1 MCRNLGT
8 ESVQYCGL
16 FVALLILILR
26 VLLTACIINCFNPDF
41 VKSMKVEQFSPESGS
56 ELCFAVCPCRHL
68 CAALICWDS
77 RVGGRNMW
85 CWQQPQAEWLLLG
98 DVLFWWACSLRRPD
112 EVCLTPK
119 WQASE
124 HSCFLWF
131 WCSLGSRVNSVCKCI
146 TMQFAWPRLCNWRT
160 WEEWLRQYH
169 NNNSGLQKTVF
180 QPS

>member
-85 CWQQPQAEWLLLG
+85 CWQQPQAEWLLLFCSDGLAVSG
-98 DVLFWWACSLRRPD
+98 DLMRCASL
-112 EVCLTPK
+112 
-119 WQASE
+119 Q
-124 HSCFLWF
+124 
-131 WCSLGSRVNSVCKCI
+131 
-146 TMQFAWPRLCNWRT
+146 
-160 WEEWLRQYH
+160 
-169 NNNSGLQKTVF
+169 SGRHLNTVAF
-180 QPS
+180 CGFGAP